1 MAPPGSPATGNPTLT
16 KTGRTMFDTTEA
28 LLAQIRL
35 GEDSR
40 LELKTVSF
48 HGDKIAGPHPDSLAD
63 EIAAFANSAGGV
75 LLLGINEETGTAS
88 GMSIKELS
96 LLEHWL
102 QGVCN
107 DRLKPPP
114 LCRIEKWELPD
125 AAGHPAPVL
134 KVDIP
139 RSLYVHE
146 SPNGYFHRLGSSK
159 RKMSTE
165 YLLRLGQQRSQTRL
179 IRFDEQPVVQA
190 PMDALSAPL
199 YKRFRSSRTRDEG
212 LDFLSK
218 LGLVARDDQGQPHP
232 SVSGILMACRDPR
245 QWMPNAFIQAVAYHG
260 TSPAAPGSGFPYQL
274 DAREISGPLDEQVS
288 EACRFVARNMKVGAV
303 KTLGRRDIPQY
314 DLTAVFEAL
323 VNAVAHR
330 DYSIYESKIRLR
342 LFADR
347 LEIYSPGTI
356 ANTMTVDSLIY
367 RQAARNET
375 LTSLL
380 AKCPVPI
387 DNDWLHTDRHTFMDK
402 RGEGVLIIL
411 ENSELLSGK
420 RPAYRLIDDAELLL
434 TLFAAG

>member
-1 MAPPGSPATGNPTLT
+1 
-16 KTGRTMFDTTEA
+16 MFDTKDA

-40 LELKTVSF
+40 LELKSVSF
-48 HGDKIAGPHPDSLAD
+48 RGDRITGPHPDSLAD

-75 LLLGINEETGTAS
+75 LVLGMNEETGKAT
-88 GMSIKELS
+88 GMSIAELN

-102 QGVCN
+102 LGICN
-107 DRLKPPP
+107 DRIKPPP

-125 AAGHPAPVL
+125 AAGNPAPVL

-146 SPNGYFHRLGSSK
+146 SPNGYFHRQGSSK

-190 PMDALSAPL
+190 SVEALSPPL
-199 YKRFRSSRTRDEG
+199 YERFRTSRTRDEE
-212 LDFLSK
+212 LDFLRK
-218 LGLVARDDQGQPHP
+218 LGLVALDDQGQSHP
-232 SVSGILMACRDPR
+232 SVAGILMACEDPR
-245 QWMPNAFIQAVAYHG
+245 RWMPNAFIQAVAYHG
-260 TSPAAPGSGFPYQL
+260 TSLPAPGSGFPYQL
-274 DAREISGPLDEQVS
+274 DARDITGPLDEQVS
-288 EACRFVARNMKVGAV
+288 EACRFVARNMKIGAI
-303 KTLGRRDIPQY
+303 KTMGRRDIPQY
-314 DLTAVFEAL
+314 DLTAVFEAM

-330 DYSIYESKIRLR
+330 DYSIYGSKIRLR

-356 ANTMTVDSLIY
+356 ANTMTVDSLMY
-367 RQAARNET
+367 RQAVRNET

-380 AKCPVPI
+380 AKCPVPYELE
-387 DNDWLHTDRHTFMDK
+387 WLVTDRHTFMDK
-402 RGEGVLIIL
+402 RGEGVRIIL
-411 ENSELLSGK
+411 ENSERLSGK
-420 RPAYRLIDDAELLL
+420 RPEYRLIDDAELLL
-434 TLFAAG
+434 TIVAAG